1 MAIIGSIRKHAGLAV
16 ALIGIAIIGFV
27 VQDAFGR
34 RGQTAP
40 PVAVIEGESISYDLF
55 NLQVDQLTDQYM
67 QSQGGNVSLTDADRE
82 QIRDIAWQRMLSDL
96 LMNNACEATGIQVCP
111 AEMNDMYYGKFI
123 SPYLYQYFTN
133 PQTGQYDRQQVMN
146 IINNFSTLS
155 PQDQST
161 LAELERI
168 IKTERLKEK
177 YFYLASKSYYVP
189 KALAALQASR
199 QNSSVTARY
208 VSLPYSQVA
217 DSEVEPDRADYQKF
231 YNENKYMF
239 KQNKSRELSYVVFDV
254 TPTPQD
260 MADITKEVN
269 ELYAEFR
276 QEENIPDFVNAVTTG
291 DRFDSLYRNRS
302 EVFQGWDSLFD
313 AEPGTFFAP
322 RRIGQTFQMAKLMD
336 VQMRPDSMYIHHIF
350 LSYTEVGS
358 QSGRNK
364 TQSRQLADSLI
375 RVINA
380 DPALF
385 GDLAVRFSED
395 PTAQQSRG
403 ELGWM
408 LDGTLMSSL
417 NKAALATPAGKAT
430 MAEAPNGFHI
440 LYIAQKTKPVK
451 KILAAVVSIPV
462 EPSVNTAKSIYTRA
476 NQLMADCHGEVS
488 RMDSAARKI
497 GMRVRQSAATELQ
510 SSLPGISSAR
520 EVIRWAF
527 NKDTKE
533 GSVASQVF
541 EMENRYVIAGLRSIN
556 EDEYISLDCA
566 MEMPQITNMVRQEK
580 KYAVLA
586 RKLNEGSSIEA
597 VAQSNGL
604 KVDTAYGISLG
615 GYPMLNRNG
624 YEPRIIG
631 AICGSAQGSL
641 SAAQKGNSGVYR
653 FIVDNTASPE
663 ASPAELVRMAG
674 QMEMQFMQN
683 ASNTILSALEKAAVI
698 EDNRGFYF

>member
-239 KQNKSRELSYVVFDV
+239 KQNKSRECRIPARRKY
-254 TPTPQD
+254 PR
-260 MADITKEVN
+260 
-269 ELYAEFR
+269 FR
-276 QEENIPDFVNAVTTG
+276 QCRYHG
-291 DRFDSLYRNRS
+291 
-302 EVFQGWDSLFD
+302 
-313 AEPGTFFAP
+313 
-322 RRIGQTFQMAKLMD
+322 
-336 VQMRPDSMYIHHIF
+336 RPF
-350 LSYTEVGS
+350 RQPLPQQVGS
-358 QSGRNK
+358 IPR
-364 TQSRQLADSLI
+364 
-375 RVINA
+375 
-380 DPALF
+380 
-385 GDLAVRFSED
+385 
-395 PTAQQSRG
+395 
-403 ELGWM
+403 LGFPLRCRTWHF
-408 LDGTLMSSL
+408 LR
-417 NKAALATPAGKAT
+417 AAPHRTDIPNGKADGCPDET
-430 MAEAPNGFHI
+430 RLHVYPSYFPLLHGSRKPKR
-440 LYIAQKTKPVK
+440 AQ
-451 KILAAVVSIPV
+451 
-462 EPSVNTAKSIYTRA
+462 
-476 NQLMADCHGEVS
+476 
-488 RMDSAARKI
+488 
-497 GMRVRQSAATELQ
+497 
-510 SSLPGISSAR
+510 
-520 EVIRWAF
+520 
-527 NKDTKE
+527 
-533 GSVASQVF
+533 
-541 EMENRYVIAGLRSIN
+541 
-556 EDEYISLDCA
+556 
-566 MEMPQITNMVRQEK
+566 
-580 KYAVLA
+580 
-586 RKLNEGSSIEA
+586 
-597 VAQSNGL
+597 
-604 KVDTAYGISLG
+604 
-615 GYPMLNRNG
+615 
-624 YEPRIIG
+624 
-631 AICGSAQGSL
+631 
-641 SAAQKGNSGVYR
+641 
-653 FIVDNTASPE
+653 
-663 ASPAELVRMAG
+663 
-674 QMEMQFMQN
+674 
-683 ASNTILSALEKAAVI
+683 
-698 EDNRGFYF
+698 